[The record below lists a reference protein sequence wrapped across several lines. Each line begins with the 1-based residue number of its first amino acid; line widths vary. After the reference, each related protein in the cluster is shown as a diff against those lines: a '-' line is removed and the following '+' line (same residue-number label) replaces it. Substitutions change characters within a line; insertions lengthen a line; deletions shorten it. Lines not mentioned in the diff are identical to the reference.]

1 MSRSNPTET
10 KKNPSVRWFEWS
22 GKLGEFSH
30 YDKEAK
36 SKVPVPLPFQF
47 VLLDELST
55 IKGWHD
61 ASESGISSNEVR
73 NMRLEPLVV
82 RSFKGGELAN
92 GLYATIKDKIAASGG
107 HYVSNLY
114 IGAKIGSGLQI
125 ASIQFGGA
133 ALSAWFEFRK
143 AAGPELYTKAITV
156 ASFKE
161 GKKGSVVFKVPQFKL
176 VDLSP
181 ATNEAALDLDKKLQS
196 YLDDYFRS
204 SKVDSPAPV
213 VVEPVDPQEGE
224 SFETAAPTKPAQAST
239 DDEFGPV
246 PF

>member
-22 GKLGEFSH
+22 GKMGEFSH

-36 SKVPVPLPFQF
+36 AKVAVPLPFQF

-92 GLYATIKDKIAASGG
+92 GLYATIKDKVAASGG
-107 HYVSNLY
+107 HYVANLY
-114 IGAKIGSGLQI
+114 IGAKIGSSLQI
-125 ASIQFGGA
+125 ASIQLGGA

-143 AAGPELYTKAITV
+143 ASGDDLYKKAITV
-156 ASFKE
+156 GSFKE

-176 VDLSP
+176 VDLTP
-181 ATNEAALDLDKKLQS
+181 ATHEAAVELDKRLQS

-213 VVEPVDPQEGE
+213 VVEATEPSAGE
-224 SFETAAPTKPAQAST
+224 SFETAAPTRPSETA
-239 DDEFGPV
+239 DDDV